1 MSSPSD
7 LVAHNQSS
15 YSHSITNILLF
26 IILLN
31 SIILSHIKMQL
42 LQVVF
47 YLSLFFAGSNALA
60 LPVEEASLDE
70 RGSTPTFR
78 YQE

>member
-1 MSSPSD
+1 
-7 LVAHNQSS
+7 
-15 YSHSITNILLF
+15 
-26 IILLN
+26 
-31 SIILSHIKMQL
+31 MQL